1 MLNLFIIVCGI
12 EKEIIKKNIGIALI
26 LATFFVVILTMTRAN
41 IIYFPV
47 AFFLFLIFYARGMFN
62 KKTKNSW
69 IYKKKKTFFTIT
81 TAGALFLYGTS
92 GYITLSES
100 VGINL
105 PTMTANLIYRID
117 QTQAAIKT
125 IIEHPFGV
133 GPLKSIDNQ
142 YKNLIFKY
150 LASYNSGNLITDF
163 TVNFGLPLSAF
174 YFLVIFSLM
183 RFSVTGDK
191 ATTLILRLGN
201 IYIAYNIII
210 ATNVIVAITSTA
222 VRFIEKSP
230 DLYIGLPIYIGPR
243 NIDGFAMVTFL
254 IFSYKAKYLKN
265 QEV

>member
-1 MLNLFIIVCGI
+1 
-12 EKEIIKKNIGIALI
+12 
-26 LATFFVVILTMTRAN
+26 
-41 IIYFPV
+41 
-47 AFFLFLIFYARGMFN
+47 
-62 KKTKNSW
+62 
-69 IYKKKKTFFTIT
+69 
-81 TAGALFLYGTS
+81 
-92 GYITLSES
+92 
-100 VGINL
+100 
-105 PTMTANLIYRID
+105 
-117 QTQAAIKT
+117 
-125 IIEHPFGV
+125 
-133 GPLKSIDNQ
+133 
-142 YKNLIFKY
+142 
-150 LASYNSGNLITDF
+150 
-163 TVNFGLPLSAF
+163 
-174 YFLVIFSLM
+174 M